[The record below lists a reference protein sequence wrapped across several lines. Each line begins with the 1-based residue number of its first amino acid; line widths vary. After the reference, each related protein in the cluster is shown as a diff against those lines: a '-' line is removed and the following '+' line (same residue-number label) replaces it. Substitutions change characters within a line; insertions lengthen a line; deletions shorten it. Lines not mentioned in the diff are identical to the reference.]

1 MYFENEK
8 HRSRQRSNDEFFRRM
23 NADELHLGATGSDI
37 PTFCRTDIPRRDV
50 SPRTSCNGTP
60 NTPDTA
66 PSDWYASCKM
76 PSLAMVYA
84 PVQAWQELLTPLD
97 GLHQGSI
104 FRELIKPLEVSP
116 FGSDHHTEGGCCK

>member
-23 NADELHLGATGSDI
+23 NADDLRLGLTGSDI
-37 PTFCRTDIPRRDV
+37 PTFSRTDIPRKDV
-50 SPRTSCNGTP
+50 SPRTSCDGTSTSP
-60 NTPDTA
+60 A
-66 PSDWYASCKM
+66 QIQSDGYASCKM

-84 PVQAWQELLTPLD
+84 PMQAWQELLSPLD

-104 FRELIKPLEVSP
+104 FKELIKPLEVSP

>member
-8 HRSRQRSNDEFFRRM
+8 HRSRQRSNDEFFRRL
-23 NADELHLGATGSDI
+23 NADDLHLGIAGSDI
-37 PTFCRTDIPRRDV
+37 PTFSRTDIPQRDV
-50 SPRTSCNGTP
+50 SPRTSCNGTSNEP
-60 NTPDTA
+60 A
-66 PSDWYASCKM
+66 PGNSSCKM

-84 PVQAWQELLTPLD
+84 PVQAWQELLSPLD

-104 FRELIKPLEVSP
+104 FKELIKPLEVSP